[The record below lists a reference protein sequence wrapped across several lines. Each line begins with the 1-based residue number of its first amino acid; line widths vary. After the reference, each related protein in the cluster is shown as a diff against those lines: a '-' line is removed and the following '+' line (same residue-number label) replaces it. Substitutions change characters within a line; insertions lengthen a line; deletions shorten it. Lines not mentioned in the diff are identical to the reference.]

1 MPKTLP
7 TILSR
12 FFSVCR
18 WFFTLVFYFLI
29 FVVVVVAFVFGL
41 LCVFGTENVLVFYFV
56 LFFVVFLSL
65 LCVAQAQQQQWK
77 HLCRFLVV
85 SVSVSVFC
93 TCCFYCFN
101 LLRSAICLP
110 RLFVVVVRATEEQ
123 QQQRQ
128 RQHLNLICS
137 TLKFIN
143 SHFILFFIFAFYIP
157 NLH

>member
-12 FFSVCR
+12 FF
-18 WFFTLVFYFLI
+18 L
-29 FVVVVVAFVFGL
+29 FVVGVTLGFLFSYICCCCFCFAYL
-41 LCVFGTENVLVFYFV
+41 APSMCVFFV

-65 LCVAQAQQQQWK
+65 LCVAQAQQQEWK

-85 SVSVSVFC
+85 SVSVSVSVFC
-93 TCCFYCFN
+93 SFCCFYCFN

-157 NLH
+157 NLY